1 MIQEFS
7 GDGMLVSTSAGSTAY
22 NYSLGGALAAP
33 ELDALQLTPIA
44 PMNTNAYRC
53 FRSSIVYPSSMKLTL
68 TPNNRTSRDS
78 IEVVN
83 DGLTSSFRNVN
94 KIEITQSDVT
104 INIIRLETYNY
115 WEKLNSKLL

>member
-1 MIQEFS
+1 
-7 GDGMLVSTSAGSTAY
+7 
-22 NYSLGGALAAP
+22 
-33 ELDALQLTPIA
+33 
-44 PMNTNAYRC
+44 
-53 FRSSIVYPSSMKLTL
+53 MKLTL